1 MKVQSNQNLIY
12 RYNFKRGCDGE
23 NPEQME
29 PSLYLHFLLQ
39 SHLSITEMAVAFI
52 LPHSQERVSVIV
64 SPALSDP
71 EGTTGSQRAVYPA
84 CLFSL
89 LQELENFTYFPIQ
102 FSL

>member
-39 SHLSITEMAVAFI
+39 
-52 LPHSQERVSVIV
+52 RVIF
-64 SPALSDP
+64 P
-71 EGTTGSQRAVYPA
+71 
-84 CLFSL
+84 
-89 LQELENFTYFPIQ
+89 LQKWL
-102 FSL
+102 